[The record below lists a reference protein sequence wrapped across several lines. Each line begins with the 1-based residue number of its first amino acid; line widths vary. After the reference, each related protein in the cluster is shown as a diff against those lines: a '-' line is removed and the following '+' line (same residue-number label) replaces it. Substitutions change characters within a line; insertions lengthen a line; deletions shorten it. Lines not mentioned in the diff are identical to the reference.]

1 MNDEVNSF
9 IANYRNELDRQRDL
23 GMQNLENNRRNQF
36 QNLMGAANTAGMM
49 YSNFPERAKMQYDT
63 NTYLPSQI
71 KLQQSYQ
78 TGLDKLRS
86 NTTNYIN
93 QLASINEAISDLNET
108 NNNNS
113 NSNLPSS
120 AVVINEAGD
129 WYAPDQSKGSQF
141 RNANQSPIR
150 FGTAAQRAGLTT
162 NQQILDAAK
171 MYLND
176 TEYKQLYNIVTR
188 NEGTK
193 LPNLAYN
200 VGKNYVDMD
209 YGSRLSAEDTAFLN
223 RLGLKLVG

>member
-1 MNDEVNSF
+1 MNDELNSF

-23 GMQNLENNRRNQF
+23 GMQNLDNNRRNQF
-36 QNLMGAANTAGMM
+36 QNIMGAANTAGMM

-63 NTYLPSQI
+63 STYLPSKI

-108 NNNNS
+108 NTRTS
-113 NSNLPSS
+113 LPKS
-120 AVVINEAGD
+120 AVSLNEAGD
-129 WYAPDQSKGSQF
+129 YYYKDLSGGSQF
-141 RNANQSPIR
+141 RNAKNSPVR
-150 FGTAAQRAGLTT
+150 FGTVAKRAGLTT
-162 NQQILDAAK
+162 NQQILDAAAQA
-171 MYLND
+171 LNEQ
-176 TEYKQLYNIVTR
+176 EYNQLYNIVAR
-188 NEGTK
+188 NQHTK

-200 VGKNYVDMD
+200 VGDSYVNMNY
-209 YGSRLSAEDTAFLN
+209 GTRLSPEDTAFLN

>member
-108 NNNNS
+108 NKGNG
-113 NSNLPSS
+113 LPNS
-120 AVVINEAGD
+120 AVVMNEAGD
-129 WYAPDQSKGSQF
+129 WFAPDLSGGSQF

-176 TEYKQLYNIVTR
+176 TEYNQLYNIVTR
-188 NEGTK
+188 NKGTR

-200 VGKNYVDMD
+200 VGKNYVQMD

-223 RLGLKLVG
+223 RLGLKLVE

>member
-23 GMQNLENNRRNQF
+23 GVQNLENNRRNQF

-63 NTYLPSQI
+63 NTYLPAQI

-93 QLASINEAISDLNET
+93 QLASINDAINDLNET
-108 NNNNS
+108 NTNTA
-113 NSNLPSS
+113 LPSN
-120 AVVINEAGD
+120 AVVLNKAGD
-129 WYAPDQSKGSQF
+129 YYYKDLSGGSQF
-141 RNANQSPIR
+141 RNANKSPIR
-150 FGTAAQRAGLTT
+150 FGTVAQRAGLTT
-162 NQQILDAAK
+162 NQQILDAAAQA
-171 MYLND
+171 LNEK
-176 TEYKQLYNIVTR
+176 EYQQLFNIVSL
-188 NEGTK
+188 NQGTK

-200 VGKNYVDMD
+200 VGDNYVDMN
-209 YGSRLSAEDTAFLN
+209 YGTRLSPEDTAFLN
-223 RLGLKLVG
+223 RLGLKLVE

>member
-108 NNNNS
+108 NNGNG
-113 NSNLPSS
+113 LPNS
-120 AVVINEAGD
+120 AVVMNEAGD
-129 WYAPDQSKGSQF
+129 WFAPDISGGSQF

-176 TEYKQLYNIVTR
+176 TEYNQLYNIVTR
-188 NEGTK
+188 NKGTR

-200 VGKNYVDMD
+200 VGKNYVPMD
-209 YGSRLSAEDTAFLN
+209 YGSRLSAEDTAFLD
-223 RLGLKLVG
+223 RLGLKLVE

>member
-23 GMQNLENNRRNQF
+23 GVQNLENNRRNQF

-108 NNNNS
+108 NNGNG
-113 NSNLPSS
+113 LPNS
-120 AVVINEAGD
+120 AVVMNEAGD
-129 WYAPDQSKGSQF
+129 WFAPDISGGSQF

-150 FGTAAQRAGLTT
+150 FGTAAQRSGLTT

-176 TEYKQLYNIVTR
+176 TEYNQLYNIVTR
-188 NEGTK
+188 NKGTR

-200 VGKNYVDMD
+200 VGKNYVPMD

-223 RLGLKLVG
+223 RLGLKLVE

>member
-23 GMQNLENNRRNQF
+23 GVQNLENNRRNQF

-63 NTYLPSQI
+63 NTYLPARI

-108 NNNNS
+108 NNGR
-113 NSNLPSS
+113 LPSN
-120 AVVINEAGD
+120 AVVLNEAGD
-129 WYAPDQSKGSQF
+129 YYYKDLSGGSQF
-141 RNANQSPIR
+141 RNASKSPVR
-150 FGTAAQRAGLTT
+150 FGTVAQRAGLTT
-162 NQQILDAAK
+162 NQQILDAAAQA
-171 MYLND
+171 LNER
-176 TEYKQLYNIVTR
+176 EYQQLYNIVTR
-188 NEGTK
+188 NQGTR

-200 VGKNYVDMD
+200 VGKDYVDMD
-209 YGSRLSAEDTAFLN
+209 YGTRLSAEDTAFLN
-223 RLGLKLVG
+223 RLGLKLVE

>member
-108 NNNNS
+108 NNGNG
-113 NSNLPSS
+113 LPNS
-120 AVVINEAGD
+120 AVVMNEAGD
-129 WYAPDQSKGSQF
+129 WFAPDLSGGSQF

-188 NEGTK
+188 NKGTR

-200 VGKNYVDMD
+200 VGKNYVPMD
-209 YGSRLSAEDTAFLN
+209 YGSRLSAEDTAFLD
-223 RLGLKLVG
+223 RLGLKLVE

>member
-108 NNNNS
+108 NNGNG
-113 NSNLPSS
+113 LPNS
-120 AVVINEAGD
+120 AVVMNEAGD
-129 WYAPDQSKGSQF
+129 WFAPDLSGGSQF

-176 TEYKQLYNIVTR
+176 TEYNQLYNIVTR
-188 NEGTK
+188 NKGTR

-200 VGKNYVDMD
+200 VGKNYVPMD
-209 YGSRLSAEDTAFLN
+209 YGSRLSAEDTAFLD
-223 RLGLKLVG
+223 RLGLKLVE

>member
-108 NNNNS
+108 NNGNG
-113 NSNLPSS
+113 LPNS
-120 AVVINEAGD
+120 AVVMNEAGD
-129 WYAPDQSKGSQF
+129 WFAPDLSGGSQF
-141 RNANQSPIR
+141 RNADQSPIR

-176 TEYKQLYNIVTR
+176 TEYNQLYNIVTR
-188 NEGTK
+188 NKGTR

-200 VGKNYVDMD
+200 VGKNYVPMD

-223 RLGLKLVG
+223 RLGLKLVE

>member
-1 MNDEVNSF
+1 MNDELNSF
-9 IANYRNELDRQRDL
+9 IANYRNEMDRQRDL

-63 NTYLPSQI
+63 STYLPAKI

-86 NTTNYIN
+86 NTINYMN

-108 NNNNS
+108 NNNTS
-113 NSNLPSS
+113 KPKS
-120 AVVINEAGD
+120 ATVLNEAGD
-129 WYAPDQSKGSQF
+129 YYYKDLSGGSQF
-141 RNANQSPIR
+141 RNASNSPVR
-150 FGTAAQRAGLTT
+150 FGTVAQRAGLTT
-162 NQQILDAAK
+162 NQQILDAAAQA
-171 MYLND
+171 LNEQ
-176 TEYKQLYNIVTR
+176 EYKQLYNIVTR
-188 NEGTK
+188 NQGTK

-200 VGKNYVDMD
+200 VGDSYVDMN
-209 YGSRLSAEDTAFLN
+209 YGTRLSPEDTAFLN

>member
-1 MNDEVNSF
+1 MNDELNSF

-23 GMQNLENNRRNQF
+23 GMQNLDNNRRNQF
-36 QNLMGAANTAGMM
+36 QNLMGSANTAGMM

-63 NTYLPSQI
+63 STYLPSKI

-108 NNNNS
+108 NTKTS
-113 NSNLPSS
+113 LPKS
-120 AVVINEAGD
+120 AVALNEAGD
-129 WYAPDQSKGSQF
+129 YYYKDLGGGSQF
-141 RNANQSPIR
+141 RNAKNSPVR
-150 FGTAAQRAGLTT
+150 FGTVAQRAGLTT
-162 NQQILDAAK
+162 NQQILDAAAQA
-171 MYLND
+171 LNEQ
-176 TEYKQLYNIVTR
+176 EYNQLYNIVAR
-188 NEGTK
+188 NQRTK

-200 VGKNYVDMD
+200 VGNSHVDMN
-209 YGSRLSAEDTAFLN
+209 YGTRLSPEDTALLN

>member
-108 NNNNS
+108 NNGN
-113 NSNLPSS
+113 NSNLPNS
-120 AVVINEAGD
+120 AVVMNEAGD
-129 WYAPDQSKGSQF
+129 WFAPDLSGGSQF
-141 RNANQSPIR
+141 RNANQIWH
-150 FGTAAQRAGLTT
+150 GCAACWSYDKPA
-162 NQQILDAAK
+162 D
-171 MYLND
+171 
-176 TEYKQLYNIVTR
+176 
-188 NEGTK
+188 
-193 LPNLAYN
+193 
-200 VGKNYVDMD
+200 
-209 YGSRLSAEDTAFLN
+209 S
-223 RLGLKLVG
+223 

>member
-23 GMQNLENNRRNQF
+23 GVQNLENNRRNQF

-108 NNNNS
+108 NNGNG
-113 NSNLPSS
+113 LPNS
-120 AVVINEAGD
+120 AVVMNKAGD
-129 WYAPDQSKGSQF
+129 WFAPDISGGSQF

-188 NEGTK
+188 NQGTR

-209 YGSRLSAEDTAFLN
+209 YGNRLSAEDTAFLN
-223 RLGLKLVG
+223 RLGLKLVE

>member
-23 GMQNLENNRRNQF
+23 GMQNLDNNRRNQF
-36 QNLMGAANTAGMM
+36 QNLMGSANTAGMM
-49 YSNFPERAKMQYDT
+49 YSNFPERSKMQYDT
-63 NTYLPSQI
+63 STYLPSKI

-108 NNNNS
+108 NTKTS
-113 NSNLPSS
+113 LPKS
-120 AVVINEAGD
+120 AVVLNEAGD
-129 WYAPDQSKGSQF
+129 WVAPDLSGGSQF
-141 RNANQSPIR
+141 RNAKNSPVR
-150 FGTAAQRAGLTT
+150 FGTVAQRAGLTT
-162 NQQILDAAK
+162 NQQILDAAAQA
-171 MYLND
+171 LNEQ
-176 TEYKQLYNIVTR
+176 EYKQLYNIVAR
-188 NEGTK
+188 NQHTK

-200 VGKNYVDMD
+200 VGNSHVDMN
-209 YGSRLSAEDTAFLN
+209 YGTRLSPEDTAFLN

>member
-108 NNNNS
+108 NNGNG
-113 NSNLPSS
+113 LPNS
-120 AVVINEAGD
+120 AVVMNEAGD
-129 WYAPDQSKGSQF
+129 WFAPDISGGSQF

-176 TEYKQLYNIVTR
+176 TEYNQLYNIVTR
-188 NEGTK
+188 NKGTR

-200 VGKNYVDMD
+200 VGKNYVPMD

-223 RLGLKLVG
+223 RLGLKLVE

>member
-23 GMQNLENNRRNQF
+23 GMQNLDNNRRNQF
-36 QNLMGAANTAGMM
+36 QNLMGSANSAGMM

-63 NTYLPSQI
+63 STYLPSKI

-108 NNNNS
+108 NTKTS
-113 NSNLPSS
+113 LPKS
-120 AVVINEAGD
+120 AVALNEAGD
-129 WYAPDQSKGSQF
+129 YYYKDLSGGSQF
-141 RNANQSPIR
+141 RNAKNSPVR
-150 FGTAAQRAGLTT
+150 FGTVAQRAGLTT
-162 NQQILDAAK
+162 NQQILDAAAQA
-171 MYLND
+171 LNEQ
-176 TEYKQLYNIVTR
+176 EYNQLYNIVTR
-188 NEGTK
+188 NRGTK

-200 VGKNYVDMD
+200 VGNSHVDMN
-209 YGSRLSAEDTAFLN
+209 YGTRLSPEDTAFLN
-223 RLGLKLVG
+223 RLGLKLVE

>member
-1 MNDEVNSF
+1 MNDELNSF

-23 GMQNLENNRRNQF
+23 GMQNLDNNRRNQF
-36 QNLMGAANTAGMM
+36 QNLMGSANTAGMM

-63 NTYLPSQI
+63 STYLPSKI

-108 NNNNS
+108 NTRTS
-113 NSNLPSS
+113 LPKS
-120 AVVINEAGD
+120 AVVLNEAGD
-129 WYAPDQSKGSQF
+129 WVAPDLSGGSQF
-141 RNANQSPIR
+141 RNAKNSPVR
-150 FGTAAQRAGLTT
+150 FGTVAQRAGLTT
-162 NQQILDAAK
+162 NQQILDAAAQA
-171 MYLND
+171 LNEQ
-176 TEYKQLYNIVTR
+176 EYKQLYNIVTR
-188 NEGTK
+188 NRGTK

-200 VGKNYVDMD
+200 VGDSHVNMNY
-209 YGSRLSAEDTAFLN
+209 GTRLSPEDTAFLN

>member
-108 NNNNS
+108 NNGNG
-113 NSNLPSS
+113 LPNS
-120 AVVINEAGD
+120 AVVMNEAGD
-129 WYAPDQSKGSQF
+129 WFAPDISGGSQF

-150 FGTAAQRAGLTT
+150 FGTAAQRAGLAT

-188 NEGTK
+188 NQGTR

-209 YGSRLSAEDTAFLN
+209 YGNRLSAEDTAFLN
-223 RLGLKLVG
+223 RLGLKLVE

>member
-108 NNNNS
+108 NNGNG
-113 NSNLPSS
+113 LPNS
-120 AVVINEAGD
+120 AVVMNEAGD
-129 WYAPDQSKGSQF
+129 WFAPDLSGGSQF

-176 TEYKQLYNIVTR
+176 TEYNQLYNIVTR
-188 NEGTK
+188 NKGTR

-200 VGKNYVDMD
+200 VGKNYVPMD

-223 RLGLKLVG
+223 RLGLKLVE

>member
-23 GMQNLENNRRNQF
+23 GVQNLENNRRNQF

-93 QLASINEAISDLNET
+93 QLASINEAISDLNEM
-108 NNNNS
+108 NNGNG
-113 NSNLPSS
+113 LPNS
-120 AVVINEAGD
+120 AVVMNKAGD
-129 WYAPDQSKGSQF
+129 WFAPDISGGSQF

-188 NEGTK
+188 NQGTR

-209 YGSRLSAEDTAFLN
+209 YGNRLSAEDTAFLN
-223 RLGLKLVG
+223 RLGLKLVE

>member
-1 MNDEVNSF
+1 MNDELNSF

-23 GMQNLENNRRNQF
+23 GMQNLDNNRRNQF
-36 QNLMGAANTAGMM
+36 QNLMGSANTAGMM

-63 NTYLPSQI
+63 STYLPSKI

-108 NNNNS
+108 NTKTS
-113 NSNLPSS
+113 LPKS
-120 AVVINEAGD
+120 AVALNEAGD
-129 WYAPDQSKGSQF
+129 YYYKDLSGGSQF
-141 RNANQSPIR
+141 RNAKNSPVR
-150 FGTAAQRAGLTT
+150 FGTVAQRAGLTT
-162 NQQILDAAK
+162 NQQILDAAAQA
-171 MYLND
+171 LNEQ
-176 TEYKQLYNIVTR
+176 EYKQLYDIVSR
-188 NEGTK
+188 NQHTK

-200 VGKNYVDMD
+200 VGDSYVNMNY
-209 YGSRLSAEDTAFLN
+209 GTRLSPEDTAFLN

>member
-1 MNDEVNSF
+1 MNDELNSF

-23 GMQNLENNRRNQF
+23 GMQNLDNNRRNQF
-36 QNLMGAANTAGMM
+36 QNLMGSANTAGMM

-63 NTYLPSQI
+63 STYLPSKI

-108 NNNNS
+108 NTRAS
-113 NSNLPSS
+113 LPKS
-120 AVVINEAGD
+120 AAVLNEAGD
-129 WYAPDQSKGSQF
+129 WVAPDLSGGSQF
-141 RNANQSPIR
+141 RNAKNSPVR
-150 FGTAAQRAGLTT
+150 FGTVAQRAGLTT
-162 NQQILDAAK
+162 NQQILDAAAQV
-171 MYLND
+171 LNKQ
-176 TEYKQLYNIVTR
+176 EYNQLYNIVAR
-188 NEGTK
+188 NKGTK

-200 VGKNYVDMD
+200 VGNSYVNMNY
-209 YGSRLSAEDTAFLN
+209 GTRLSPEDTAFLN

>member
-1 MNDEVNSF
+1 MNDELNSF

-23 GMQNLENNRRNQF
+23 GMQNLDNNRRNQF
-36 QNLMGAANTAGMM
+36 QNLMGSANTAGMM

-63 NTYLPSQI
+63 STYLPSKI

-108 NNNNS
+108 NTRAS
-113 NSNLPSS
+113 LPKS
-120 AVVINEAGD
+120 AAVLNEAGD
-129 WYAPDQSKGSQF
+129 WVAPDLSGGSQF
-141 RNANQSPIR
+141 RNAKNSPVR
-150 FGTAAQRAGLTT
+150 FGTVAQRAGLTT
-162 NQQILDAAK
+162 NQQILDAAAQV
-171 MYLND
+171 LNKQ
-176 TEYKQLYNIVTR
+176 EYDQLYNIVDR
-188 NEGTK
+188 NKGTK

-200 VGKNYVDMD
+200 VGNSYVNMNY
-209 YGSRLSAEDTAFLN
+209 GTRLSPEDTAFLN

>member
-23 GMQNLENNRRNQF
+23 GVQNLENNRRNQF

-63 NTYLPSQI
+63 NTYLPAQI

-93 QLASINEAISDLNET
+93 QLASINDAISDLNET
-108 NNNNS
+108 NNS
-113 NSNLPSS
+113 TSLPSG
-120 AVVINEAGD
+120 ATVLNEAGD
-129 WYAPDQSKGSQF
+129 YYYKDLSGGSQF
-141 RNANQSPIR
+141 RNANKSPIR
-150 FGTAAQRAGLTT
+150 FGTVAQRAGLTT
-162 NQQILDAAK
+162 NQQILDAAAQA
-171 MYLND
+171 LNEK
-176 TEYKQLYNIVTR
+176 EYQQLFNIVSR
-188 NEGTK
+188 NQGTK

-200 VGKNYVDMD
+200 VGDNYVDMN
-209 YGSRLSAEDTAFLN
+209 YGTRLSPEDTAFLN
-223 RLGLKLVG
+223 RLGLKLVE